1 MVVLERSTSNQSLY
15 DGPVDAKV
23 YVELAELR
31 LRPAVY
37 SYHTGDGTET
47 NFAIT
52 ETADVNPNINN
63 NRCFLFVDGVA
74 QQ

>member
-1 MVVLERSTSNQSLY
+1 MDGSTRTFHLINSLY
-15 DGPVDAKV
+15 DGPADAKV

-52 ETADVNPNINN
+52 ETADVNHATLTTFQ
-63 NRCFLFVDGVA
+63 RCFSIC
-74 QQ
+74 